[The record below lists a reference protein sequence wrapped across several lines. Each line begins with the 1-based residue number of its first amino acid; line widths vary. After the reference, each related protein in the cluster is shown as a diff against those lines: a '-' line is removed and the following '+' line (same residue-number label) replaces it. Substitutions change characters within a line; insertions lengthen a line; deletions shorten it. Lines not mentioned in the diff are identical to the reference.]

1 MISDMC
7 NAAGCVCVCVFQC
20 TVVNETVCMCDFC
33 LRAYFRYF
41 SLQGIQMAGNHSTFS
56 LISLSLS
63 HQRQI
68 LSSLAHL
75 SISQTSSSI
84 ICVNVFFFLLRVYV
98 CACLR
103 LASFVFSIVLLY
115 FCCCCCFYW
124 CWSTDIRFRVCIRS
138 CSHVR
143 VQWWMSLREDFLTHA

>member
-84 ICVNVFFFLLRVYV
+84 ICVNVFFPATCVRVRVSSPCFICIQYCASVLLLLLFFLLVLKHRYSVS
-98 CACLR
+98 R
-103 LASFVFSIVLLY
+103 LYTIPLS
-115 FCCCCCFYW
+115 
-124 CWSTDIRFRVCIRS
+124 RS
-138 CSHVR
+138 GS
-143 VQWWMSLREDFLTHA
+143 MMNEPS